1 MVGATNKQNVIEVI
15 RQLYD
20 TTIGNVCV
28 SILFLST
35 VSGYFLWNIVFSL
48 FEKMSDENRNA
59 NNQTNIESNG
69 INQQQLVPVISY
81 LRSLSLPTYEN
92 AMSNESSKKLETPP
106 PKYDQI
112 SFQSRK

>member
-1 MVGATNKQNVIEVI
+1 MTSNAILSSLIISVRIYVLEEYIYI
-15 RQLYD
+15 I
-20 TTIGNVCV
+20 TTITAV
-28 SILFLST
+28 
-35 VSGYFLWNIVFSL
+35 
-48 FEKMSDENRNA
+48 
-59 NNQTNIESNG
+59 QTNIESNG

-112 SFQSRK
+112 SFQFRK